1 MNETEKGKVTVNGI
15 EIPTLVRSVN
25 MEGFELVAEVGTTG
39 YEENKKE
46 CLTFLRIFNSG
57 AANFVAHIHE
67 KENGYPQ
74 AVDLFFRGN
83 AELDA
88 FVELLLFAAKA
99 LTDQIAE
106 KAE

>member
-15 EIPTLVRSVN
+15 EIPTLVCSAN
-25 MEGFELVAEVGTTG
+25 MEDFELVAEAGTTG
-39 YEENKKE
+39 FGDNKKE

-57 AANFVAHIHE
+57 ATNFVAHIHE
-67 KENGYPQ
+67 TENRFPQ

-88 FVELLLFAAKA
+88 FVELLLFAVET
-99 LTDQIAE
+99 LTDQITEEAQ
-106 KAE
+106 